1 MLKLPSVLVT
11 KDIPAFVKL
20 TRSPSNN
27 KISKRLNA
35 FVGENT
41 MIEVKSLTKKYGDR
55 TAINQLTF
63 SVARGEI
70 LGFLGQNGAGK
81 TTTMKILTGFMPA
94 SSGSASIGG
103 FDILENPFEVKK
115 RIGYLPETPPIYP
128 ELLVYEYLSFVADLR
143 GVPKS
148 EKSKKIDKVVE
159 LCHLG
164 DVRRRLIGNLSKG
177 YRQRVGLAQALI
189 HDPEVLILD
198 EPTVGLDPKQ
208 VNEARGLIKN
218 LRGEKTVIYSTHILS
233 EVAATCDRIIVIDR
247 GNIVAQEALN
257 PMGAAGG
264 LVKTEIIVRKVGDDL
279 RKKITSVSGVKE
291 VHITSNGTHRLIV
304 ESDANEEVIAEVSRV
319 VVESRSGLIRMSPIQ
334 QALEEYYLTLITG
347 KGGPQT

>member
-1 MLKLPSVLVT
+1 
-11 KDIPAFVKL
+11 
-20 TRSPSNN
+20 
-27 KISKRLNA
+27 
-35 FVGENT
+35 
-41 MIEVKSLTKKYGDR
+41 MIEVRNLTKKYGDR
-55 TAINQLTF
+55 TAINQLNF
-63 SVARGEI
+63 SVARGEV

-94 SSGSASIGG
+94 TSGSASIGG
-103 FDILENPFEVKK
+103 FDVLENPFEVKK
-115 RIGYLPETPPIYP
+115 KIGYLPETPPIYP
-128 ELLVYEYLSFVADLR
+128 ELLVLEYLSFVADLR

-148 EKSKKIDKVVE
+148 EKSRKVDKAIE

-208 VNEARGLIKN
+208 VNEARGLIKS
-218 LRGEKTVIYSTHILS
+218 LRREKTVIYSTHILS

-257 PMGAAGG
+257 PMGATGG
-264 LVKTEIIVRKVGDDL
+264 IVKTEIVVRKLGDDL
-279 RKKITSVSGVKE
+279 RKKVASVSGVKE
-291 VHITSNGTHRLIV
+291 VQIVSNGSHRLIV
-304 ESDANEEVIAEVSRV
+304 ESEAKEEVIAEISRA
-319 VVESRSGLIRMSPIQ
+319 VVESEAGLIRMSPVQ

-347 KGGPQT
+347 KGGPVT

>member
-1 MLKLPSVLVT
+1 
-11 KDIPAFVKL
+11 
-20 TRSPSNN
+20 
-27 KISKRLNA
+27 
-35 FVGENT
+35 
-41 MIEVKSLTKKYGDR
+41 MIEVRNLTKKYGDR

-94 SSGSASIGG
+94 TSGSASIGG
-103 FDILENPFEVKK
+103 FDVLENPYEVKK
-115 RIGYLPETPPIYP
+115 KIGYLPETPPIYP
-128 ELLVYEYLSFVADLR
+128 ELLVYEYLSFVAELR
-143 GVPKS
+143 GVSKS
-148 EKSKKIDKVVE
+148 ERSKKIDKVIE

-257 PMGAAGG
+257 PMGATGG
-264 LVKTEIIVRKVGDDL
+264 VVKTEIIVRKVADDL

-291 VHITSNGTHRLIV
+291 VQITSNGAHRLIV
-304 ESDANEEVIAEVSRV
+304 ESEANEEVIAEVSRV
-319 VVESRSGLIRMSPIQ
+319 VVESRSGLIRMSPVQ

-347 KGGPQT
+347 KGGP

>member
-1 MLKLPSVLVT
+1 
-11 KDIPAFVKL
+11 
-20 TRSPSNN
+20 
-27 KISKRLNA
+27 
-35 FVGENT
+35 
-41 MIEVKSLTKKYGDR
+41 MIEVRNLTKKYGDR

-94 SSGSASIGG
+94 TSGSASIGG
-103 FDILENPFEVKK
+103 FDVLENPYEVKK
-115 RIGYLPETPPIYP
+115 KIGYLPETPPIYP
-128 ELLVYEYLSFVADLR
+128 ELLVHEYLSFVAELR
-143 GVPKS
+143 GVSKPDR
-148 EKSKKIDKVVE
+148 SKKIDKAIE

-257 PMGAAGG
+257 PMGATGG
-264 LVKTEIIVRKVGDDL
+264 VVKTEIIVRKVGDDL
-279 RKKITSVSGVKE
+279 RRKITSVVGVKE
-291 VHITSNGTHRLIV
+291 VQITSNGTHRLIV
-304 ESDANEEVIAEVSRV
+304 ESDANEDVIAEVSRV
-319 VVESRSGLIRMSPIQ
+319 IVESRAGLIRMSPIQ
-334 QALEEYYLTLITG
+334 QALEEYYLTLIAG
-347 KGGPQT
+347 KGGPQA

>member
-1 MLKLPSVLVT
+1 
-11 KDIPAFVKL
+11 
-20 TRSPSNN
+20 
-27 KISKRLNA
+27 
-35 FVGENT
+35 
-41 MIEVKSLTKKYGDR
+41 MIEVRNLTKKYGDR
-55 TAINQLTF
+55 TAINQLNF

-94 SSGSASIGG
+94 TSGTAAIGG
-103 FDILENPFEVKK
+103 FDVLENPFEVKK
-115 RIGYLPETPPIYP
+115 KIGYLPETPPIYP
-128 ELLVYEYLSFVADLR
+128 ELLVLEYLSFVAELR
-143 GVPKS
+143 GIPKLDR
-148 EKSKKIDKVVE
+148 SKKIDKAIE

-218 LRGEKTVIYSTHILS
+218 LRGEKTIIYSTHILS

-247 GNIVAQEALN
+247 GNIVA
-257 PMGAAGG
+257 
-264 LVKTEIIVRKVGDDL
+264 
-279 RKKITSVSGVKE
+279 
-291 VHITSNGTHRLIV
+291 
-304 ESDANEEVIAEVSRV
+304 
-319 VVESRSGLIRMSPIQ
+319 
-334 QALEEYYLTLITG
+334 
-347 KGGPQT
+347 